1 MYYIRNKQT
10 GAFVCEENLN
20 LKPFASINEAL
31 DYIKER
37 NLNTDI
43 YQIGF
48 FNSISHKF
56 ISL

>member
-10 GAFVCEENLN
+10 GTFVCEENLN

-37 NLNTDI
+37 KLNTDI